1 MIDAGRE
8 SGVLD
13 FTEMAAG
20 NVVDKAADG
29 EGLGNPGMGAELLQL
44 VADIFFDV
52 LERVKEGGGDSLG
65 PGAVLDSG
73 AQILFGGVHQ
83 AAIGVVDDHEFLGA
97 QQVMRHDEGAKSVV
111 RDDAA
116 GVADDVRIA
125 LFQAQ
130 GANRKAG
137 VHTGQDRELALR
149 TRRQFM
155 EFVGA
160 GVDFVGG
167 ENFVDDTHGK
177 KSLAKWKRVAV
188 SSG

>member
-83 AAIGVVDDHEFLGA
+83 AAIGVVDDHEF
-97 QQVMRHDEGAKSVV
+97 
-111 RDDAA
+111 
-116 GVADDVRIA
+116 
-125 LFQAQ
+125 
-130 GANRKAG
+130 
-137 VHTGQDRELALR
+137 
-149 TRRQFM
+149 
-155 EFVGA
+155 VGA